1 LVPDVLP
8 LAVPRNGGRV
18 LVAITAPVIK
28 VSSAPLLNTVPAY
41 LAVFGVGGYS
51 LAVIIGAT
59 SPLAARFAANRLPW
73 LVFRWLEDS
82 FTVAATPFDH
92 IGGCRTVRPET
103 KNLETVVELDRIPAD
118 GPFQLQNRRKCSRFK
133 LALTSRASWL
143 MSAPQRS
150 HANKHEVGRLRCPP
164 V

>member
-1 LVPDVLP
+1 MVPDVLP

-18 LVAITAPVIK
+18 LGAITAPVVQ

-41 LAVFGVGGYS
+41 LAVFGVGDYP

-59 SPLAARFAANRLPW
+59 SPLAVRFAANRLPW

-92 IGGCRTVRPET
+92 IGGCRTVRPEA
-103 KNLETVVELDRIPAD
+103 KNIETVVESVPPPRRWPYLNCKTGGNAVV
-118 GPFQLQNRRKCSRFK
+118 LNR
-133 LALTSRASWL
+133 
-143 MSAPQRS
+143 
-150 HANKHEVGRLRCPP
+150 H
-164 V
+164 